1 MKKKTLLP
9 LEKASW
15 LKSLFLLVCLVLSG
29 TTVFAQ
35 EKTVTGVV
43 TDSFNEPLIGA
54 SIVVQGTTNGVIT
67 DLDGKYSI
75 KVTPGATLQFS
86 YVGMEKQSIKVG
98 NQSIINVQLKDDSQ
112 MLAETVV
119 IGYGSAKKRD
129 LTGSITNIKGD
140 EIANKPVA
148 NPLSALQ
155 GKVAGVQVINS
166 GRAGEDPEIR
176 VRGTNSINGYKPL
189 YVVDGLFNDN
199 INFLNPQDI
208 ESMEIL
214 KDPSSLAIFG
224 VRGANGVIIITTK
237 KAKVGQTRVNIN
249 GSFGFKSVPN
259 QIEMVDAAG
268 FKELYNEQLRNEG
281 NPEFDFT
288 GWNGNT
294 NWQDEIF
301 QTGFITNNNVSIT
314 GASEKHSF
322 YLGAGYAYEQG
333 NIKNEKYS
341 KITLSVSNEYKLTDN
356 FRVGFQ
362 FNGARILPADTK
374 TITTAVRATP
384 VATVFNDQ
392 YGLYTTLPEFQKAQ
406 MNNPMVDVDLKA
418 NTTRAENY
426 RGSGNVYAEWDFL
439 KHFQFKAMFSMDY
452 ASNNSRKF
460 TPIIQV
466 YDASAEGN
474 IVTLGDGKTG
484 VSQAKQ
490 TEMKTQSDYLLTY
503 TNTWGDHSLTATAGF
518 TTYYNKLENLGAARA
533 QGVGLVIPDN
543 PDKWYVSIG
552 DAGTSTNESTQ
563 WERATVSMLGR
574 ILYNYKGR
582 YLFNGSF
589 RRDGS
594 SAFSYTGNQWQ
605 NFYSV
610 GAGWL
615 ISEEEFMKDIT
626 WLDMLKLKGSWGT
639 LGNQNLDKAYPAE
652 PLLSNAYSAVFGT
665 PSAIYPGYQLSYL
678 PNATLRWEKV
688 EAWEVGAEAN
698 FFRNRLHLEGVYYKK
713 TTKDLLAEVPGI
725 SGTVPGIGNL
735 GSIENK
741 GIELAIN
748 WRDQIGDWNYS
759 IGGNLTTIKNKV
771 LSLVQEGYSIISG
784 DKSQSYTMAGFPIG
798 YFYGYKVE
806 GVYQNQAEI
815 DNSPKN
821 TLATVT
827 PGDLKFVDVDGN
839 GEITPADRTM
849 IGDPTPDVTYGINF
863 SVGYKN
869 WELGVDMMGQAG
881 NEIYRTWDNYNWSQ
895 FNFMKQRLNRWHGEG
910 TSNSQPLLN
919 MKHTINNLNSEYY
932 IEDGSFFRIRN
943 VQLAYNFDKTLLS
956 RIGVQALKLYA
967 NIQNLKTW
975 KHNTGYTPELGGTA
989 IAFGVDNGSYP
1000 MPVVYTFGFN
1010 LTF

>member
-1 MKKKTLLP
+1 
-9 LEKASW
+9 
-15 LKSLFLLVCLVLSG
+15 
-29 TTVFAQ
+29 
-35 EKTVTGVV
+35 
-43 TDSFNEPLIGA
+43 
-54 SIVVQGTTNGVIT
+54 
-67 DLDGKYSI
+67 
-75 KVTPGATLQFS
+75 
-86 YVGMEKQSIKVG
+86 
-98 NQSIINVQLKDDSQ
+98 
-112 MLAETVV
+112 
-119 IGYGSAKKRD
+119 
-129 LTGSITNIKGD
+129 
-140 EIANKPVA
+140 
-148 NPLSALQ
+148 
-155 GKVAGVQVINS
+155 
-166 GRAGEDPEIR
+166 
-176 VRGTNSINGYKPL
+176 
-189 YVVDGLFNDN
+189 
-199 INFLNPQDI
+199 
-208 ESMEIL
+208 
-214 KDPSSLAIFG
+214 
-224 VRGANGVIIITTK
+224 
-237 KAKVGQTRVNIN
+237 
-249 GSFGFKSVPN
+249 
-259 QIEMVDAAG
+259 
-268 FKELYNEQLRNEG
+268 
-281 NPEFDFT
+281 
-288 GWNGNT
+288 
-294 NWQDEIF
+294 
-301 QTGFITNNNVSIT
+301 
-314 GASEKHSF
+314 
-322 YLGAGYAYEQG
+322 
-333 NIKNEKYS
+333 
-341 KITLSVSNEYKLTDN
+341 
-356 FRVGFQ
+356 
-362 FNGARILPADTK
+362 
-374 TITTAVRATP
+374 
-384 VATVFNDQ
+384 
-392 YGLYTTLPEFQKAQ
+392 
-406 MNNPMVDVDLKA
+406 MVDVDLKA

-552 DAGTSTNESTQ
+552 DA
-563 WERATVSMLGR
+563 
-574 ILYNYKGR
+574 
-582 YLFNGSF
+582 
-589 RRDGS
+589 GS